1 MTTATQQP
9 SVAQVAAIFWSN
21 VEFLLT
27 DEARAK
33 VDALNAA
40 ETGFCVDHL
49 SDVVEYNWCMLDA
62 MTRAYSEMGLVF
74 EYDQSDAQD
83 NLMNSARDL
92 VKNTGYAKDIGDLHD
107 MCDDL
112 GLCPDYEVAY
122 EAKMHCDPLFFFQLL
137 ADNQ

>member
-1 MTTATQQP
+1 MTAATQQP

-112 GLCPDYEVAY
+112 GLCPDYAVAY
-122 EAKMHCDPLFFFQLL
+122 EAKMHCDSLFFFQLL

>member
-1 MTTATQQP
+1 MSANHP

-27 DEARAK
+27 HEARAN

-40 ETGFCVDHL
+40 ETGFCSDHIA
-49 SDVVEYNWCMLDA
+49 DVVEHNWCMLDA
-62 MTRAYSEMGLVF
+62 MTRAYSGMGLVF
-74 EYDQSDAQD
+74 EYDQSDTHD
-83 NLMNSARDL
+83 NLMHSARDL
-92 VKNTGYAKDIGDLHD
+92 VKNTGYAKGIGDLHD

-112 GLCPDYEVAY
+112 GLCSDYEVAY
-122 EAKMHCDPLFFFQLL
+122 EAKMHCDSLFFFQLL

>member
-1 MTTATQQP
+1 MSANHP

-27 DEARAK
+27 HEARAN

-40 ETGFCVDHL
+40 ETGFCSDHIA
-49 SDVVEYNWCMLDA
+49 DVVEHNWCMLDA
-62 MTRAYSEMGLVF
+62 MTRAYSGMGLVF
-74 EYDQSDAQD
+74 EYDQSDTHD
-83 NLMNSARDL
+83 NLMHSARDL

-112 GLCPDYEVAY
+112 GLCSDYEVAY
-122 EAKMHCDPLFFFQLL
+122 EAKMHCDSLFFFQLL